1 MKNKKR
7 ETSQVG
13 KSSPF
18 ITDNFKWIKMREV
31 KNMDKVLKL
40 GAQEKRAPG
49 VQLSGWSLA
58 LPTIAYVILSRS
70 LQTHS
75 LGFLT
80 SSKQEL
86 A

>member
-49 VQLSGWSLA
+49 VQLSG
-58 LPTIAYVILSRS
+58 
-70 LQTHS
+70 
-75 LGFLT
+75 
-80 SSKQEL
+80 
-86 A
+86 